1 MSEKKGN
8 KAEEE
13 TKEGFGHL
21 SRREF
26 LKDAGL
32 VIGGSTV
39 GSIAFAAETE
49 PQQQDKASDVAE
61 AHRVQASTTTDTI
74 ELTVNGGKYR
84 FRVEPHWS
92 LRQLLRDEIGLTS
105 PKDWCGGQ
113 GACGSCTV
121 IMNGRP
127 VLSCL
132 TLACECDG
140 ANIETAEGIAK
151 AKHPLIQS
159 YIKWNAFQCGYCT
172 PGFVTSAKALLD
184 RNSNPTE
191 ADVRDA
197 LGGNLC
203 RCGTYQQH
211 PPAVLEAAEALKK
224 GKKI

>member
-8 KAEEE
+8 KAEE
-13 TKEGFGHL
+13 GSRGGPGNL

-32 VIGGSTV
+32 VISGSTM
-39 GSIAFAAETE
+39 GSIAFAAGTE
-49 PQQQDKASDVAE
+49 PQKQAE
-61 AHRVQASTTTDTI
+61 AGEVTKAPITQASPDTSAI
-74 ELTVNGGKYR
+74 ELTVNGEKYR
-84 FRVEPHWS
+84 YTVEPHWS

-140 ANIETAEGIAK
+140 AEIETAEGIAR
-151 AKHPLIQS
+151 ARHPIIQS

-172 PGFVTSAKALLD
+172 PGFITTAKALLD
-184 RNSNPTE
+184 RNPNPTE

-211 PPAVLEAAEALKK
+211 PKAVLEAAEALKRS
-224 GKKI
+224 